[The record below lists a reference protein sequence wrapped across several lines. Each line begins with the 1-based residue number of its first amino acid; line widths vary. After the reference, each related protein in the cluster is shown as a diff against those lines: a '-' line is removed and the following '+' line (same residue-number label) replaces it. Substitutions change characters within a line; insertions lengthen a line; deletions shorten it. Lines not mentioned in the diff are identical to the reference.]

1 MELRKECTW
10 WKRKLK
16 FHMPGAFLLDFFR
29 EYDMIIQIYE
39 IMEKPEKMKI
49 RILTEDVM
57 NRNNRRAREVWK
69 R

>member
-1 MELRKECTW
+1 M
-10 WKRKLK
+10 K